1 MSQQTA
7 LEKVKAALT
16 SIGSV
21 TVKHYF
27 GTGIPAP
34 YIIWAEESED
44 DHFAGDGHEDG
55 ATTGTIDL
63 FTQTEY
69 DPLKKQVETALDA
82 AGIAWYLNST
92 QYEDETGLIHHEW
105 VWSVEDG

>member
-1 MSQQTA
+1 MTC

-16 SIGSV
+16 SIGGI

-63 FTQTEY
+63 FTKTEY

-92 QYEDETGLIHHEW
+92 QYEDETGLIHYEW
-105 VWSVEDG
+105 VWSADDG